1 MNRLDPIVAATR
13 EELARRREVVTPAEV
28 EAAAARRIAND
39 DVRDFA
45 GALARPG
52 LSVIAEHKRRSPS
65 AGPIREDLVLEDVV
79 GAYERGGAAALSI
92 LTEGPSFGGSLDDLR
107 AARAAVGLPLL
118 RKDFIVDPYQV
129 HESFAAGADAILLI
143 VAALPAG
150 QLAALHSEAL
160 SLGLSALVEVHD
172 GRELDIALALGA
184 AVIGINNRD
193 LKTLE
198 VDTARTFELL
208 PRVAGQALVVSESG
222 FSRPAQLEE
231 LARAGVDGVL
241 IGEALMRSPDVEA
254 ACRAAR
260 PALSPNPPTIV
271 GCDQDQVLRDHHARR
286 RRARRERGRVG
297 NRVDLLASFA
307 EALPARA
314 CCRDRRGG
322 QTPDRGRGRIRQRDA
337 RLRRPDCRRRRPDH
351 APVPRRRGTGVLR
364 RGGPADRLPRDQ
376 GGAGARPGRRA
387 GADPVPHRLSPARQL
402 LRGRPG
408 RNRRDLLVGDRPRSP
423 RPGAGDPVRRT
434 DARQRR
440 RRDRRCRSV
449 RGRCRQ
455 RRRARARSEGSGQA
469 RRVCGVGS
477 GRGRDRCRA
486 GPGVVAR

>member
-13 EELARRREVVTPAEV
+13 EEVARRREIVPPAEV
-28 EAAAARRIAND
+28 EAAVAERVADD

-65 AGPIREDLVLEDVV
+65 AGVIREGLVLEDVV
-79 GAYERGGAAALSI
+79 GAYERGGASALSI
-92 LTEGPSFGGSLDDLR
+92 LTDGPSFGGSLDDLR
-107 AARAAVGLPLL
+107 AARAAAGLPLL

-150 QLAALHSEAL
+150 ELSALHAEAL

-222 FSRPAQLEE
+222 FSRPAQLDE

-241 IGEALMRSPDVEA
+241 IGEALMRSPDLEA
-254 ACRAAR
+254 ACRQL
-260 PALSPNPPTIV
+260 AL
-271 GCDQDQVLRDHHARR
+271 R
-286 RRARRERGRVG
+286 
-297 NRVDLLASFA
+297 
-307 EALPARA
+307 
-314 CCRDRRGG
+314 
-322 QTPDRGRGRIRQRDA
+322 
-337 RLRRPDCRRRRPDH
+337 
-351 APVPRRRGTGVLR
+351 
-364 RGGPADRLPRDQ
+364 
-376 GGAGARPGRRA
+376 
-387 GADPVPHRLSPARQL
+387 
-402 LRGRPG
+402 
-408 RNRRDLLVGDRPRSP
+408 
-423 RPGAGDPVRRT
+423 
-434 DARQRR
+434 
-440 RRDRRCRSV
+440 
-449 RGRCRQ
+449 
-455 RRRARARSEGSGQA
+455 
-469 RRVCGVGS
+469 
-477 GRGRDRCRA
+477 
-486 GPGVVAR
+486 